1 MVSEILGLGT
11 GLAFVVG
18 VSGERGI
25 VYLRIDPLLQKP
37 RLYLVPV
44 LEQENEQVVGVAL
57 HERHI
62 ERLAVSKGNLPATI
76 QESRQLAELA
86 DSQSR
91 INVGHSEVQ
100 PGFHHQSINPPV
112 VPKLLEPFVVGLI
125 VRRDHAALSGSDG
138 LDWMERVASHVGSCA
153 YVPTFVDGPQ
163 SVTGIFDDDLCL
175 DGVHVRRS
183 ASEVHGDSHLGLEVA
198 YVPSVVYVPE
208 DRPSRLYV
216 DSIGGCGKCQG
227 CRDDI
232 LTVTNP
238 RCVTRC
244 QERRGAVVDSQRIP
258 RADVLGKL
266 RLKLAHLRALGEPV

>member
-1 MVSEILGLGT
+1 MVPEILGLGT

-62 ERLAVSKGNLPATI
+62 EGFAVAEGDLAAAV
-76 QESRQLAELA
+76 QVSRQLLELA

-153 YVPTFVDGPQ
+153 YVPAFVDGPQ
-163 SVTGIFDDDLCL
+163 SVTGILDDDPLAPDVPA
-175 DGVHVRRS
+175 DGVNVTGT
-183 ASEVHGDSHLGLEVA
+183 ASEVHRDDCLGLPIPDLSAEMDTH
-198 YVPSVVYVPE
+198 VPCVVYV
-208 DRPSRLYV
+208 
-216 DSIGGCGKCQG
+216 
-227 CRDDI
+227 
-232 LTVTNP
+232 
-238 RCVTRC
+238 
-244 QERRGAVVDSQRIP
+244 
-258 RADVLGKL
+258 
-266 RLKLAHLRALGEPV
+266 LK

>member
-18 VSGERGI
+18 VSGDRGI

-37 RLYLVPV
+37 RLYLFPV

-86 DSQSR
+86 DSQSCL
-91 INVGHSEVQ
+91 NVAHPEIQ
-100 PGFHHQSINPPV
+100 PWFLHQPIDSPV

-125 VRRDHAALSGSDG
+125 VRRDHAALAGRNR
-138 LDWMERVASHVGSCA
+138 LHWVKRVASHVGRCA
-153 YVPTFVDGPQ
+153 YVPTFVDGPE
-163 SVTGIFDDDLCL
+163 SVTGILDNDPRL

-208 DRPSRLYV
+208 LGPAALYV
-216 DSIGGCGKCQG
+216 DRVCRGGKCEG
-227 CRDDI
+227 YRYDV